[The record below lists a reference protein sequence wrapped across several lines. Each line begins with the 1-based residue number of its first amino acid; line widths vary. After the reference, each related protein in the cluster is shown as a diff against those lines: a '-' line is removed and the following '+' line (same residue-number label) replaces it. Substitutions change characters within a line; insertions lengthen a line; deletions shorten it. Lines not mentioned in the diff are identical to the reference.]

1 MSGSVDPDRAEWD
14 VIVIGGGPPGENAAS
29 YAVEGGLSAV
39 IVETELLGGE
49 CSYWACMPSKALLRP
64 LELLDSARAMP
75 GLQSLAGARLD
86 VAAVLA
92 RRDSFVSH
100 HDDGSQVDWA
110 TGAGIDVVRGAGR
123 LTGERTVEVTAPG
136 GGTRTLTARH
146 AVVLA
151 TGTRATVPP
160 VEGLREALPWTS
172 RDVTN
177 LHEVPE
183 RVLVVGGGVVACES
197 VTWLHGLG
205 TRELTVVEGAN
216 RLLGRTEPFAGEI
229 VGDQLAKAGVD
240 VRLGTRVERV
250 QRTDPRDTG
259 EGRVHGG
266 EVRVTL
272 SDGSTVV
279 VDEVVVAAGRTPNS
293 DAIGLDSVGVA
304 ANEHGF
310 LDVDEHLTVPGTDWL
325 YVVGDLSGRAL
336 LTHMGKYQAR
346 VAGDVIAARAAG
358 RPVDE
363 LRFRDVADDGA
374 VPQVTFT
381 DPEVGSVGLTV
392 EQARAAGTDVETVEY
407 DLAAIAGS
415 ALLRDD
421 YVGRANLVID
431 TTTDTLVG
439 ATFVGSGI
447 AELVHSATVAV
458 VGKVPVSVL
467 WHAVPSFP
475 TVSEIWLR
483 LLETLR
489 GQRGTARDGG

>member
-1 MSGSVDPDRAEWD
+1 MSGAVDPDRSDWD
-14 VIVIGGGPPGENAAS
+14 VIVVGGGPPGENAAS

-39 IVETELLGGE
+39 IVERELLGGE

-75 GLQSLAGARLD
+75 GLEQLAAGRPD
-86 VAAVLA
+86 VDAILA
-92 RRDSFVSH
+92 RRDSFTSH

-123 LTGERTVEVTAPG
+123 LAGERTVEVTTPA

-151 TGTRATVPP
+151 TGTRASVPP

-177 LHEVPE
+177 LHEVPG

-205 TRELTVVEGAN
+205 TQELTVVEGAP
-216 RLLGRTEPFAGEI
+216 RLLGRTEPFAGEL
-229 VGDQLAKAGVD
+229 VAERLGKAGVD
-240 VRLGTRVERV
+240 VRLGTTVERVERTAP
-250 QRTDPRDTG
+250 QDTG

-266 EVRVTL
+266 AVTVTL

-279 VDEVVVAAGRTPNS
+279 VDEIVVAVGRTPNS
-293 DAIGLDSVGVA
+293 DALGLDSVGVA
-304 ANEHGF
+304 ADQHGY
-310 LDVDEHLTVPGTDWL
+310 LDVDDHLTVPGTDWL
-325 YVVGDLSGRAL
+325 YVVGDLCGRAL

-363 LRFRDVADDGA
+363 LRFRDVADGGA

-381 DPEVGSVGLTV
+381 DPEVGSVGCTA
-392 EQARAAGTDVETVEY
+392 EQARAAGIDVETVET
-407 DLAAIAGS
+407 DLAAVAGA

-431 TTTDTLVG
+431 RATDTLVG

-458 VGKVPVSVL
+458 VGKVPVPVL
-467 WHAVPSFP
+467 WHAVPSYP

-483 LLETLR
+483 LLEALR
-489 GQRGTARDGG
+489 AQRGTGRG